1 MMVGILLVSH
11 VQSLADGVK
20 DLARLVAPSVPI
32 VAVGGLSD
40 GSAGTDV
47 ERIYTSLQEAD
58 QGEGVLIFMDL
69 GSAVMS
75 TEMALEMDP
84 NDNYIMMNSPMV
96 EGAIVAA
103 SAIEAGSTLEEA
115 HNLVESQK
123 DVDKF

>member
-1 MMVGILLVSH
+1 MVGILLVSH

>member
-20 DLARLVAPSVPI
+20 DLAGLVAPSVPI

-47 ERIYTSLQEAD
+47 ERIYTSLKEAD
-58 QGEGVLIFMDL
+58 QGDGVLIFMDL

-75 TEMALEMDP
+75 TEMALEIDP

-96 EGAIVAA
+96 EGAIV
-103 SAIEAGSTLEEA
+103 
-115 HNLVESQK
+115 HK
-123 DVDKF
+123 K

>member
-1 MMVGILLVSH
+1 MVGILLVSH

-20 DLARLVAPSVPI
+20 DLAGLVAPSVPI

-47 ERIYTSLQEAD
+47 ERIYTSLKEAD
-58 QGEGVLIFMDL
+58 QGDGVLIFMDL

-75 TEMALEMDP
+75 TEMALEIDP

-123 DVDKF
+123 GVDKF